1 MSAYGVKSAKA
12 VYYHIGMKVRN
23 DNIRNIAIIA
33 HVDHGKTTLV
43 DALFKQSGLV
53 GKGMD
58 GVRIMDSGAIEKERG
73 ITINAKN
80 CAIHWKG
87 VKINI
92 IDTPGHADFGGE
104 VERGLSMVDGAI
116 LLVDAAEG
124 PLPQTRF
131 VLEKALKQSLPL
143 IVVINKIDR
152 KDARPDDVLN
162 EVYDLLLELSPD
174 ERMLEV
180 PVFYANGREGTC
192 GKSLDDIKSN
202 LHELLDAIISDIPA
216 PEYDDTEPFQM
227 LVSDLSYSD
236 FLGRLAIGKVMNGS
250 AETNDTLVCVKENSV
265 EQLRVTRIQAY
276 DGPQFVDCP
285 KADSG
290 DIIVLA
296 GVNDVSIGDTICTK
310 EEVKALPRIEVDEP
324 TVSMLFSKNISPLA
338 GKEGNAATSAKI
350 WERLQKEALRNV
362 SIRIERN
369 PDDTFTVKG
378 RGEFQM
384 AIIAEEMR
392 REGFEFCVGRPHVIF
407 HVDSEGRKTE
417 PVEVLMIDCPEE
429 YSGTVMEKLGRR
441 KAVMSDITYTEGG
454 RVKIRFDIPARG
466 LIGFRDE
473 FLTDTKGF
481 GIMNSYLKG
490 YEPYKGDFPERL
502 TGSLVS
508 DRAGTAVAYG
518 IWELED
524 RGRFFIV
531 PGDPVYEGE
540 IVGERNKDMD
550 LMLNPTKT
558 KKLTNLRASG
568 HDEAVTLTPVSKPT
582 LEQAI
587 QFIKD
592 DELVEVTPL
601 SIRMCKK
608 ILNTQNRKI
617 FESRGSIPSY
627 LLNK

>member
-1 MSAYGVKSAKA
+1 
-12 VYYHIGMKVRN
+12 MKVRN
-23 DNIRNIAIIA
+23 ERIRNIAIIA

-58 GVRIMDSGAIEKERG
+58 GTRIMDSGAIERERG
-73 ITINAKN
+73 ITISAKN
-80 CAIHWKG
+80 CAIHWNG
-87 VKINI
+87 IKINI

-131 VLEKALKQSLPL
+131 VLEKALLKNLPL

-152 KDARPDDVLN
+152 KDARAEEVLN

-192 GKSLDDIKSN
+192 GRSLDSINGN
-202 LHELLDAIISDIPA
+202 LHELLDAIISEIPA
-216 PEYDDTEPFQM
+216 PEYDDSEPFQM

-250 AETNDTLVCVKENSV
+250 AATNDTLVCVKENSV

-276 DGPQFVDCP
+276 DGPQMVDDP
-285 KADSG
+285 KAEAG

-296 GVNDVSIGDTICTK
+296 GVGDVSIGDTICTK

-338 GKEGNAATSAKI
+338 GKEGKAVTSAKI

-362 SIRIERN
+362 SIRVEKN
-369 PDDTFTVKG
+369 PDDSFTVKG

-407 HVDSEGRKTE
+407 HTDENGRKTE
-417 PVEVLMIDCPEE
+417 PVEVLLIDCPEE

-441 KAVMSDITYTEGG
+441 KAVMSDITYTQGG

-490 YEPYKGDFPERL
+490 YEPYKGDFAERL

-508 DRAGTAVAYG
+508 DRDGVAVAYG

-540 IVGERNKDMD
+540 VVGERNKDLD

-568 HDEAVTLTPVSKPT
+568 HDEAVSLTPVVKPS

-608 ILNTQNRKI
+608 VLNTQQRKI
-617 FESRGSIPSY
+617 LQSRGAIPSY
-627 LLNK
+627 LLK

>member
-1 MSAYGVKSAKA
+1 
-12 VYYHIGMKVRN
+12 MKKTN
-23 DNIRNIAIIA
+23 DKIRNIAIIA

-43 DALFKQSGLV
+43 DALFRQSGLV
-53 GKGMD
+53 GKDMNQD
-58 GVRIMDSGAIEKERG
+58 RIMDSGAIERERG
-73 ITINAKN
+73 ITISAKN

-104 VERGLSMVDGAI
+104 VERGLSMVDGVV
-116 LLVDAAEG
+116 LLCDAAEG

-131 VLEKALKQSLPL
+131 VLEKALEKNLPV

-152 KDARPDDVLN
+152 SDARPEEVLN
-162 EVYDLLLELSPD
+162 EVYDLLLELCAD
-174 ERMLEV
+174 EKMLEV
-180 PVFYANGREGTC
+180 PVFYANGRDGVC
-192 GKSLDDIKSN
+192 GKDLKHIGEN
-202 LHELLDAIISDIPA
+202 LYELLDCIIDYIPS
-216 PEYDDTEPFQM
+216 PVYDDEEPFQM

-236 FLGRLAIGKVMNGS
+236 FLGRLAVGKVINGS
-250 AETNDTLVCVKENSV
+250 VSTNDSLVCMKEDGEEN
-265 EQLRVTRIQAY
+265 LRVTRLQAY
-276 DGPQFVDCP
+276 DGPVFKEVQSVEP
-285 KADSG
+285 G
-290 DIIVLA
+290 DIVVLS
-296 GVNDVSIGDTICTK
+296 GVNDVSIGDTICNREYK
-310 EEVKALPRIEVDEP
+310 KALPRITVDEP
-324 TVSMLFSKNISPLA
+324 TVSMMFCKNISPLA
-338 GKEGNAATSAKI
+338 GREGKAVTSAKI
-350 WERLQKEALRNV
+350 WERLQREALRNV
-362 SIRIERN
+362 SIRVEKN
-369 PDDTFTVKG
+369 PDDSFTVKG

-384 AIIAEEMR
+384 AIIAEAMR
-392 REGFEFCVGRPHVIF
+392 REGYEFCVGRPHVIY
-407 HVDSEGRKTE
+407 HKDEEGRKTE
-417 PVEVLMIDCPEE
+417 PVEVLLVDCPEE

-441 KAVMSDITYTEGG
+441 KAVMSDITYTSGG
-454 RVKIRFDIPARG
+454 RVKIRFDVPARG

-490 YEPYKGDFPERL
+490 YEPYKGDFAERL

-508 DRAGTAVAYG
+508 DRDGVAVAYG

-540 IVGERNKDMD
+540 VVGERNKDLD

-592 DELVEVTPL
+592 DELVEVTPQ

-608 ILNTQNRKI
+608 VLNTQQRKI
-617 FESRGSIPSY
+617 LQSRGAIPAY
-627 LLNK
+627 LLK

>member
-1 MSAYGVKSAKA
+1 MT
-12 VYYHIGMKVRN
+12 VRN
-23 DNIRNIAIIA
+23 ESIRNIAIIA

-43 DALFKQSGLV
+43 DALFHQSGLA

-58 GVRIMDSGAIEKERG
+58 GERIMDSGAIEKERG
-73 ITINAKN
+73 ITISAKN

-104 VERGLSMVDGAI
+104 VERGLSMVDGAV

-131 VLEKALKQSLPL
+131 VLEKALLRNLPL

-152 KDARPDDVLN
+152 SDARPDEVLN

-180 PVFYANGREGTC
+180 PVFYANGRDGRC
-192 GKSLDDIKSN
+192 GKALDAIEEN
-202 LHELLDAIISDIPA
+202 LHSLLDAILEDIPA
-216 PEYDDTEPFQM
+216 PEYDDVEPFQM

-236 FLGRLAIGKVMNGS
+236 FLGRLAVGKVMNGS
-250 AETNDTLVCVKENSV
+250 AMTNDSLVCVKEERV
-265 EQLRVTRIQAY
+265 EPLRVTRIQAY
-276 DGPQFVDCP
+276 NGPVFSDVP
-285 KADSG
+285 TADPG

-296 GVNDVSIGDTICTK
+296 GVDDVSIGDTICTK
-310 EEVKALPRIEVDEP
+310 DEIKALPRIEVDEP

-338 GKEGNAATSAKI
+338 GKEGKAVTSAKI
-350 WERLQKEALRNV
+350 WERLEKEALRNV
-362 SIRIERN
+362 SIRIEKN
-369 PDDTFTVKG
+369 GDDTFTVKG

-407 HVDSEGRKTE
+407 HKDENGNKTE
-417 PVEVLMIDCPEE
+417 PIEVLLVDCPEE
-429 YSGTVMEKLGRR
+429 SSGSVMEKLGKR
-441 KAVMSDITYTEGG
+441 KAVMSDITYTAGN
-454 RVKIRFDIPARG
+454 RVKMRFDVPSRG

-473 FLTDTKGF
+473 FLTDTKGM

-490 YEPYKGDFPERL
+490 YEAYRGDFPDRL
-502 TGSLVS
+502 TGSLVC
-508 DRAGTAVAYG
+508 DRAGNAVAYG
-518 IWELED
+518 LWELED

-540 IVGERNKDMD
+540 VVGERNREGD
-550 LMLNPTKT
+550 LMLNPTRT

-568 HDEAVTLTPVSKPT
+568 HDEAVTLTPVAKPT

-592 DELVEVTPL
+592 DELVEVTPE

-608 ILNTQNRKI
+608 VLDTQQRKI
-617 FESRGSIPSY
+617 LYSRGEIPSY
-627 LLNK
+627 LLK

>member
-1 MSAYGVKSAKA
+1 MITKNGS
-12 VYYHIGMKVRN
+12 
-23 DNIRNIAIIA
+23 IRNIAIIA

-43 DALFKQSGLV
+43 DALFHQSGLE

-58 GVRIMDSGAIEKERG
+58 VDRIMDSGAIERERG
-73 ITINAKN
+73 ITISAKN

-104 VERGLSMVDGAI
+104 VERGLSMVDGAV

-131 VLEKALKQSLPL
+131 VLEKALQKNPSL

-152 KDARPDDVLN
+152 ADARPDEVLN

-180 PVFYANGREGTC
+180 PVFYANGREGRC
-192 GKSLDDIKSN
+192 GTSIDDIKGN
-202 LHELLDAIISDIPA
+202 MHPLLDAIISEIPA
-216 PEYDDTEPFQM
+216 PEYDDQEPFQM

-236 FLGRLAIGKVMNGS
+236 FLGRLAVGKVINGS
-250 AETNDTLVCVKENSV
+250 AAANDSLVCVKKDSV
-265 EQLRVTRIQAY
+265 EPLRVTRIQAY
-276 DGPQFVDCP
+276 NGPVFSDVP
-285 KADSG
+285 KADPG

-310 EEVKALPRIEVDEP
+310 DEIKALERIEVDEP

-338 GKEGNAATSAKI
+338 GKEGKAVTGAKI
-350 WERLQKEALRNV
+350 WERLEKEALRNV
-362 SIRIERN
+362 SIKIEKN

-392 REGFEFCVGRPHVIF
+392 REGFEFCVGRPKVIF
-407 HVDSEGRKTE
+407 HTDENGNKTE
-417 PVEVLMIDCPEE
+417 PIEVLIIDCPEE
-429 YSGTVMEKLGRR
+429 FSGTVMEKLGKR
-441 KAVMSDITYTEGG
+441 KAVMSDITYTAGN
-454 RVKIRFDIPARG
+454 RVKMRFDIPARG

-490 YEPYKGDFPERL
+490 YEPYRGDFPDRL
-502 TGSLVS
+502 SGSLVS
-508 DRAGTAVAYG
+508 DRAGNAVAYG

-540 IVGERNKDMD
+540 IVGERNREGD
-550 LMLNPTKT
+550 LMLNPTRT
-558 KKLTNLRASG
+558 KKLTNLRAAG
-568 HDEAVTLTPVSKPT
+568 KDEAVTLTPVMKPT

-587 QFIKD
+587 QFIKE
-592 DELVEVTPL
+592 DELVEVTPE

-608 ILNTQNRKI
+608 VLDTQQRKI
-617 FESRGSIPSY
+617 LQSRGEIPSY
-627 LLNK
+627 LLK

>member
-1 MSAYGVKSAKA
+1 MRVSNQS
-12 VYYHIGMKVRN
+12 
-23 DNIRNIAIIA
+23 IRNIAIIA

-43 DALFKQSGLV
+43 DALFRQSGLQ
-53 GKGMD
+53 GKVMD

-80 CAIHWKG
+80 CAIHWNG

-131 VLEKALKQSLPL
+131 VLEKALLKDLPL

-152 KDARPDDVLN
+152 QDARPDEVLN

-174 ERMLEV
+174 EKMLEV
-180 PVFYANGREGTC
+180 PVFYANGREGRC
-192 GKSLDDIKSN
+192 GKSLDDIKEN
-202 LHELLDAIISDIPA
+202 LHQLLDAILEDIPA
-216 PEYDDTEPFQM
+216 PVYDDTEPFQM

-236 FLGRLAIGKVMNGS
+236 FLGRLAIGKVVNGS
-250 AETNDTLVCVKENSV
+250 AETNDTLVCVKEDSV

-276 DGPQFVDCP
+276 DGPQMVDCP
-285 KADSG
+285 KAVSG

-296 GVNDVSIGDTICTK
+296 GVNDVAIGDTICTK
-310 EEVKALPRIEVDEP
+310 EEVKALERIEVDEP

-338 GKEGNAATSAKI
+338 GKEGKAVTSAKI
-350 WERLQKEALRNV
+350 WERLQREALRNV
-362 SIRIERN
+362 SIRVEKN
-369 PDDTFTVKG
+369 SDDTFTVKG

-407 HVDSEGRKTE
+407 HTDSEGRKTE
-417 PVEVLMIDCPEE
+417 PVEVLLIDCPEE

-490 YEPYKGDFPERL
+490 YEPYKGDFQERM
-502 TGSLVS
+502 TGSLVC
-508 DRAGTAVAYG
+508 DRAGVAVAYG
-518 IWELED
+518 LWELED

-540 IVGERNKDMD
+540 VVGERNKDLD
-550 LMLNPTKT
+550 LMLNPTRT

-568 HDEAVTLTPVSKPT
+568 HDDAVTLTPVVKPS

-608 ILNTQNRKI
+608 ILDTQQRKI
-617 FESRGSIPSY
+617 YQSRGSIPSY
-627 LLNK
+627 LVK

>member
-1 MSAYGVKSAKA
+1 MITKNES
-12 VYYHIGMKVRN
+12 
-23 DNIRNIAIIA
+23 IRNIAIIA

-43 DALFKQSGLV
+43 DALFHQSGLE
-53 GKGMD
+53 GKGLD
-58 GVRIMDSGAIEKERG
+58 VDRIMDSGAIERERG
-73 ITINAKN
+73 ITISAKN

-104 VERGLSMVDGAI
+104 VERGLSMVDGAV

-131 VLEKALKQSLPL
+131 VLEKALLKNLPL

-152 KDARPDDVLN
+152 ADARPDEVLN

-180 PVFYANGREGTC
+180 PVFYANGREGRC
-192 GKSLDDIKSN
+192 GTSIDDIKGN
-202 LHELLDAIISDIPA
+202 MHQLLDAILSEIPA
-216 PEYDDTEPFQM
+216 PHYDDQEPFQM

-236 FLGRLAIGKVMNGS
+236 FLGRLAVGKVINGS
-250 AETNDTLVCVKENSV
+250 AATNDSLVCVKEDSV
-265 EQLRVTRIQAY
+265 EPLRVTRIQAY
-276 DGPQFVDCP
+276 NGPVFSDVP
-285 KADSG
+285 KAEPG

-310 EEVKALPRIEVDEP
+310 DEIKALERIEVDEP

-338 GKEGNAATSAKI
+338 GKEGKAVTSAKI
-350 WERLQKEALRNV
+350 WERLEKEALRNV
-362 SIRIERN
+362 SIRIEKN

-392 REGFEFCVGRPHVIF
+392 REGFEFCVGRPKVIF
-407 HVDSEGRKTE
+407 HTDENGRKTE
-417 PVEVLMIDCPEE
+417 PIEALLIDCPEE
-429 YSGTVMEKLGRR
+429 FSGTVMEKLGKR
-441 KAVMSDITYTEGG
+441 KAVMSDITYTAGN
-454 RVKIRFDIPARG
+454 RVKMRFDIPARG

-481 GIMNSYLKG
+481 GIMNTYLKG
-490 YEPYKGDFPERL
+490 YEPYRGDFPDRL
-502 TGSLVS
+502 SGSLIS
-508 DRAGTAVAYG
+508 DRAGNAVAYG

-540 IVGERNKDMD
+540 IVGERNREGD
-550 LMLNPTKT
+550 LMLNPTRT
-558 KKLTNLRASG
+558 KKLTNLRAAG
-568 HDEAVTLTPVSKPT
+568 KDEAVSLTPVMKPT

-587 QFIKD
+587 QFIKE

-608 ILNTQNRKI
+608 VLDTQQRKI
-617 FESRGSIPSY
+617 LQSRGEIPSY
-627 LLNK
+627 LLK

>member
-1 MSAYGVKSAKA
+1 MITENKS
-12 VYYHIGMKVRN
+12 
-23 DNIRNIAIIA
+23 IRNIAIIA

-43 DALFKQSGLV
+43 DALFKQSGLL
-53 GKGMD
+53 GKDID
-58 GVRIMDSGAIEKERG
+58 GVRVMDSGAIEKERG
-73 ITINAKN
+73 ITISAKN

-104 VERGLSMVDGAI
+104 VERGLSMVDGAV

-131 VLEKALKQSLPL
+131 VLEKALEKNLSI

-152 KDARPDDVLN
+152 KDARAEEVLN
-162 EVYDLLLELSPD
+162 EVYDLLLELCPD
-174 ERMLEV
+174 EKMLEV

-192 GKSLDDIKSN
+192 GRSLDDIKPN
-202 LHELLDAIISDIPA
+202 LHELLDAILENIPA
-216 PEYDDTEPFQM
+216 PSYDDAEPFQM

-236 FLGRLAIGKVMNGS
+236 FLGRLAVGKVMNGS

-265 EQLRVTRIQAY
+265 EQLRVTRIQTY
-276 DGPQFVDCP
+276 DGPRFTECQ
-285 KADSG
+285 KATAG

-338 GKEGNAATSAKI
+338 GKEGNAVTSAKI
-350 WERLQKEALRNV
+350 WERLQREALRNV
-362 SIRIERN
+362 SIRVEKN
-369 PDDTFTVKG
+369 PDDSFTVKG

-392 REGFEFCVGRPHVIF
+392 REGFEFCVGRPHVIY
-407 HVDSEGRKTE
+407 HTDEEGRKTE
-417 PVEVLMIDCPEE
+417 PVEVLLVDCPEE

-441 KAVMSDITYTEGG
+441 KAVMSDITYTNGG
-454 RVKIRFDIPARG
+454 RVKIRFEVPSRG

-481 GIMNSYLKG
+481 GIMNSYIKG

-508 DRAGTAVAYG
+508 DRAGAAVAYG

-540 IVGERNKDMD
+540 VVGERNKDLD

-592 DELVEVTPL
+592 DELVEVTPQ

-608 ILNTQNRKI
+608 ILDTQQRKI
-617 FESRGSIPSY
+617 FQSRGYVPTY
-627 LLNK
+627 LLK